1 MRVAILSEFS
11 ADEAALRV
19 LVDAVLAVKTLPIT
33 NFPLQSRGYNTVR
46 GALAAIIRF
55 LHYRT
60 DADGLVVVVDSNHTT
75 LEELAERN
83 RLRELREMADG
94 VRARLGSV
102 VGRIPLRVAIGVAS
116 PAIEAWLLC
125 RRHLEI
131 SEAAWE
137 QGLRNKQ
144 EPYSKLELK
153 RRLYGV
159 EFASLQL
166 MTEKMM
172 ESARELTSDL
182 VRVERK
188 FPKGFGTMA
197 EQLRDWRRLGR

>member
-1 MRVAILSEFS
+1 MSVAILSESS

-19 LVDAVLAVKTLPIT
+19 LVDAVLGVKTTPIT
-33 NFPLQSRGYNTVR
+33 NFPLQSRGFNAVR

-60 DADGLVVVVDSNHTT
+60 DADGLVVVVDSNHST
-75 LEELAERN
+75 LEQAAEKN
-83 RLRELREMADG
+83 RLRELRETADG
-94 VRARLGSV
+94 VRAHLGSV
-102 VGRIPLRVAIGVAS
+102 AGRVPLRVAIGVAA

-125 RRHLEI
+125 KRYLEI

-137 QGLRNKQ
+137 QGLSKKQ
-144 EPYSKLELK
+144 DPYSKLNLK

-159 EFASLQL
+159 EFASLEL
-166 MTEKMM
+166 MTEKMTKAA
-172 ESARELTSDL
+172 SELTADL
-182 VRVERK
+182 VQVERI

-197 EQLRDWRRLGR
+197 EQLRDWRRVGR